1 VKIEYEKDGDIL
13 KALGHPV
20 RLKIVHG
27 LLRHECNVSEIVK
40 ELGLPQSTVSQHLG
54 ILRNRGII
62 APTKKGVI
70 SCYHVI
76 DKRVEKVVKVLEK

>member
-1 VKIEYEKDGDIL
+1 MKIDYDKYGEML

-54 ILRNRGII
+54 ILRNRGLI

-76 DKRVEKVVKVLEK
+76 DRKVEKIVRMLEK